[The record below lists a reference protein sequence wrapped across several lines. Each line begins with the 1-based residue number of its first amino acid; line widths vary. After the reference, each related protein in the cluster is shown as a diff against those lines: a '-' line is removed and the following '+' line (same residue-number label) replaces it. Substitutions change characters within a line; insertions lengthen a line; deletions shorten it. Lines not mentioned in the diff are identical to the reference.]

1 MMRRYLFRLADAM
14 RGMSVVDEE
23 LYVLEANVRARL
35 QLLEAGSA
43 DNDKAGTAAIEDG
56 GGSNSSSG
64 RAGPL

>member
-1 MMRRYLFRLADAM
+1 M